1 MTPTLFQE
9 RLMEMRNPD
18 TLMPQKQAS
27 SFYLWLFFLI
37 MASSSI
43 VLIEPAPV
51 DFGLIFL
58 LVAGILF
65 QRLRFSYA
73 NLTPALLF
81 LYLFVVASLISMFEL
96 PHTLLGVRDFAI
108 TFYLILSWFL
118 YIGIIE
124 MHGQKAVKTLFYGYT
139 LAAVFSAA
147 IGILTFFG
155 IIPWQEILMK
165 FSRVKGL
172 FKDPNVFGPFLIPIA
187 LYAYSLIEQP
197 KGKQKVIW
205 SAILAILIFGIFLSF
220 SRAAWGN
227 MVLSLFL
234 YTGLRFLL
242 EPSMKVIGKFL
253 LTLVL
258 LFGIFNYVLSIPL
271 VNEMFYDRFEYQYY
285 DDDRFSNQAIAVGVG
300 ASNPLGIGP
309 GQYEETIGY
318 ATHNSFLRVLS
329 ENGLVGFIGYT
340 GFLLTTLYRSLRIV
354 LVTKSPLSI
363 VIFASAVG
371 LLFNGIVVDTLH
383 WRHFWFIYA
392 LPWAFPLP
400 KK

>member
-1 MTPTLFQE
+1 
-9 RLMEMRNPD
+9 MRNPD

-27 SFYLWLFFLI
+27 SFYLWLVFLI

-124 MHGQKAVKTLFYGYT
+124 MYGQKAVKILFYGYT

-271 VNEMFYDRFEYQYY
+271 VNEMFYERFEYQYY

>member
-1 MTPTLFQE
+1 
-9 RLMEMRNPD
+9 MRNPD

-27 SFYLWLFFLI
+27 SFYLWLVFLI

-124 MHGQKAVKTLFYGYT
+124 MHGQKAVKILFYGYT

-271 VNEMFYDRFEYQYY
+271 VNEMFYERFEYQYY
-285 DDDRFSNQAIAVGVG
+285 DDDRFSNQATAVGVG

>member
-1 MTPTLFQE
+1 
-9 RLMEMRNPD
+9 MRNPG

-27 SFYLWLFFLI
+27 SFYLWLVFLI

-124 MHGQKAVKTLFYGYT
+124 MYGQKAVKILFYGYT

-271 VNEMFYDRFEYQYY
+271 VNEMFYERFEYQYY